1 MLTWL
6 AVAILMGAIGT
17 SSYYRL
23 RARRSS
29 EAIPRRRE
37 GGKFLVMRAL
47 VALLLVFPVIAN
59 VTIPQW
65 MNWTS
70 VVLPTWI
77 RWIGFVAGLVT
88 IPAVSWVLRSLGQNV
103 SETVLTK
110 REHHL
115 VESGPYKWVRH
126 PLYTTGVTLFIALGL
141 MQSSWFVL
149 FMSGIAVLL
158 LRLLV
163 IPAEESALV
172 AKFGDRYRL
181 YMSRTGRLLPRV
193 PGRGSS
199 GDFA

>member
-6 AVAILMGAIGT
+6 AVAVLMAAIGT

-23 RARRSS
+23 RARLVS

-37 GGKFLVMRAL
+37 GGKLLVIRAI
-47 VALLLVFPVIAN
+47 VALLLVFPVIAC

-65 MNWTS
+65 MNWAS
-70 VVLPTWI
+70 VGLPTWV
-77 RWIGFVAGLVT
+77 RWLGLVVGLST

-110 REHHL
+110 QEHHL

-141 MQSSWFVL
+141 MQGNWFVL
-149 FMSGIAVLL
+149 FMSVVVALL

-163 IPAEESALV
+163 IPAEEKALV
-172 AKFGDRYRL
+172 AKFGDQYRA
-181 YMSRTGRLLPRV
+181 YMGRTGRLLPRV
-193 PGRGSS
+193 PGPGSS
-199 GDFA
+199 RDFA